1 MTQYWNSITF
11 KDPQWFFLLAVP
23 VLLALWYWGQYKNQF
38 PDLKLSS
45 IEYFSKQ
52 GSSLAGK
59 LKSLIPAAR
68 LIVFALLVVALAR
81 PQSSLKEENI
91 ETEGIDIILSMDV
104 SGSMLACDLKPDR
117 LTAAKQ
123 VASDFVSG
131 RPNDR
136 IGLVVFAGESFTQ
149 SPLTT
154 DQDMLKRLLAELKEG
169 LVEDGTAI
177 GMGLATAANR
187 LKDSE
192 AKSKVVILITD
203 GENNK
208 GFIDPLTATDIA
220 IQYGI
225 RVYTIGV
232 GTTGKLQCPIE
243 YAGRT
248 FYQNVE
254 VRIDEATLRKVA
266 EGTGGKYFRATD
278 NKSLQRIYD
287 EIDTL
292 ETSKIKVASIQRVSE
307 EFYPFAIGALVLLL
321 LEVLLR
327 YVFLKSVP

>member
-1 MTQYWNSITF
+1 MMEYWKNITF
-11 KDPQWFFLLAVP
+11 AFPAAFFLLAVP
-23 VLLALWYWGQYKNQF
+23 VLLALWYWWQYKNQF
-38 PDLKLSS
+38 PELKLSS
-45 IEYFSKQ
+45 IAAFSKH
-52 GSSLAGK
+52 GSSLMGK

-68 LIVFALLVVALAR
+68 LIAFALLVVALAR
-81 PQSSLKEENI
+81 PQSSLNEENI
-91 ETEGIDIILSMDV
+91 ETEGIDIVLAMDI
-104 SGSMLACDLKPDR
+104 SGSMLARDLKPDR
-117 LTAAKQ
+117 LNAAKQ
-123 VASDFVSG
+123 VAADFVSG

-154 DQDMLKRLLAELKEG
+154 DHEMLKKLLSELKEG

-177 GMGLATAANR
+177 GMGIATAASR
-187 LKDSE
+187 LKESE
-192 AKSKVVILITD
+192 TKSKVIILATD
-203 GENNK
+203 GENNA

-232 GTTGKLQCPIE
+232 GTIGKAPYPFQ
-243 YAGRT
+243 YGGRT
-248 FYQNVE
+248 VYQDVE
-254 VRIDEATLRKVA
+254 VKIDEELLTKIADQ
-266 EGTGGKYFRATD
+266 TGGKYFRATD

-292 ETSKIKVASIQRVSE
+292 EKSKIKVASIQRVSE
-307 EFYPFAIGALVLLL
+307 EFYPFAFAALVFFL
-321 LEVLLR
+321 LEALLR

>member
-1 MTQYWNSITF
+1 MMQYWNNITF
-11 KDPQWFFLLAVP
+11 AFPAAFFLLAVP
-23 VLLALWYWGQYKNQF
+23 VLLALWYWWQYNNQF

-45 IEYFSKQ
+45 IAAFSKY
-52 GSSLAGK
+52 GSSLMGK
-59 LKSLIPAAR
+59 LKPLIPAMR
-68 LIVFALLVVALAR
+68 LIAFASLVVALAR

-91 ETEGIDIILSMDV
+91 ETEGIDIVMAMDV
-104 SGSMLACDLKPDR
+104 SGSMLARDLKPDR
-117 LTAAKQ
+117 LNAAKQ
-123 VASDFVSG
+123 VAADFVSG

-154 DQDMLKRLLAELKEG
+154 DHEMLKKLLSELKEG

-177 GMGLATAANR
+177 GMGLATSANR

-192 AKSKVVILITD
+192 AKSKVVILVTD
-203 GENNK
+203 GENNA

-232 GTTGKLQCPIE
+232 GTIGKAPYPFQ
-243 YAGRT
+243 YGGRT
-248 FYQNVE
+248 IYQDVE
-254 VRIDEATLRKVA
+254 VKIDEKLLKEIADQ
-266 EGTGGKYFRATD
+266 TGGKYFRATD

-287 EIDTL
+287 EIDML
-292 ETSKIKVASIQRVSE
+292 EKSKIKVASIQRVSE
-307 EFYPFAIGALVLLL
+307 EFYPFAFGALVLLL
-321 LEVLLR
+321 LEALFR